1 MVYSGPFS
9 RCQEYFDHI
18 GHPCPP
24 GFNIADYLV
33 DLTMHA
39 SRTTASSNDS
49 SSAAP
54 SENDAEA
61 APQSPLRAR
70 PRRKNSIREV
80 QEHQLYDPRPRQ
92 RTSTPSLQ
100 DEFGTTQ
107 QWASVVA
114 DASLLQRDSG
124 QNSGRATPSR
134 KSKQRVP
141 EQHAQEHLESLV
153 YSYQN
158 SAIYNEIREEIDD
171 AVNATDEDDGLPS
184 GEELS
189 RNKRIGWIMQFY
201 ILSRRTFKN
210 LYRNP
215 MLMLTHYTIAILM
228 ARKSQSLNGFDM
240 V

>member
-9 RCQEYFDHI
+9 KCQQYFDHI

-39 SRTTASSNDS
+39 SRTASSSNEGS
-49 SSAAP
+49 SIGP
-54 SENDAEA
+54 SENVVEA
-61 APQSPLRAR
+61 VPESPSRLR

-80 QEHQLYDPRPRQ
+80 QERQLYDPRPRQ
-92 RTSTPSLQ
+92 RTSTPSLV

-107 QWASVVA
+107 QWASVAA
-114 DASLLQRDSG
+114 DESPIQPDSG
-124 QNSGRATPSR
+124 QSSGRATPSR
-134 KSKQRVP
+134 KFRQRVP
-141 EQHAQEHLESLV
+141 EHHAREHLASLV

-158 SAIYNEIREEIDD
+158 SAIYKEIRDEIDD

-189 RNKRIGWIMQFY
+189 KNKRIGWIMQFY

-215 MLMLTHYTIAILM
+215 MLMLTHYTIAILV
-228 ARKSQSLNGFDM
+228 ARKSQSVNG